1 MVSWPSAAAFSF
13 IIATNASSLPATACA
28 SASVASAPE
37 GTTAPYSR
45 SRIVTVSPFTKPA
58 IDAPA
63 RYSGSMMACV
73 MVNVASRSGRFSAA
87 TSSVMTFVMDAG

>member
-1 MVSWPSAAAFSF
+1 M
-13 IIATNASSLPATACA
+13 
-28 SASVASAPE
+28 
-37 GTTAPYSR
+37 
-45 SRIVTVSPFTKPA
+45 TVSPFTKPA

-73 MVNVASRSGRFSAA
+73 MVNAASRSGRFSAA